1 MAEIQAFYFSMYIYN
16 DYLVKRW
23 LARYKINYIEMYKT
37 KGNEIKVIINKKDE
51 YTKFKYRYI
60 TDYIR
65 LRMGF

>member
-1 MAEIQAFYFSMYIYN
+1 MAEIQAFYFSMYAYN
-16 DYLVKRW
+16 EYLVKRW
-23 LARYKINYIEMYKT
+23 LIRYKINYIDMYKT

-60 TDYIR
+60 TEYIR